1 MMGIGFPE
9 LMIILV
15 IIMIIFGAGK
25 LPEIGNAFGRSIKN
39 FKSSMKEAQEEE
51 SGEQVAQAEG
61 GESAEL
67 PNPENAPATTE
78 EEVTAQLGGSHP
90 KAASPS
96 PGTTQSTSK
105 PASKPAP
112 QQPAAQGKTAQ
123 AKTAQAKTAQAKTAQ
138 GKPKAKGERVKSE
151 EEKMI
156 EDAIKELKDKR
167 IGTIRTPHDG
177 LVQQNDV
184 FTESVKR
191 NPWGSGRGKGVR
203 RDVM

>member
-9 LMIILV
+9 LMVILI

-39 FKSSMKEAQEEE
+39 FKTSMKEAEEV
-51 SGEQVAQAEG
+51 SGDQVAQAEG
-61 GESAEL
+61 GDTAEL

-90 KAASPS
+90 KAAPS
-96 PGTTQSTSK
+96 SQPTAQSTAT
-105 PASKPAP
+105 PATDTSKPAP
-112 QQPAAQGKTAQ
+112 QQPAAQAQ
-123 AKTAQAKTAQAKTAQ
+123 SPQ
-138 GKPKAKGERVKSE
+138 GKPKPKGERVKSE

-191 NPWGSGRGKGVR
+191 NPFGRGKGRGVR
-203 RDVM
+203 RDVL

>member
-9 LMIILV
+9 LMVILV

-39 FKSSMKEAQEEE
+39 FKTSMKEAEEE
-51 SGEQVAQAEG
+51 SGDQVAQAEG
-61 GESAEL
+61 GEAASSEL

-90 KAASPS
+90 KAAPS
-96 PGTTQSTSK
+96 TQATTQPTAT
-105 PASKPAP
+105 PAGNPSKPAP
-112 QQPAAQGKTAQ
+112 QQPA
-123 AKTAQAKTAQAKTAQ
+123 AQAKTAQ

-156 EDAIKELKDKR
+156 EDAINELKEKR
-167 IGTIRTPHDG
+167 VGTIRTPHDG

-191 NPWGSGRGKGVR
+191 NPFGSGRGRGVR
-203 RDVM
+203 RDVL